1 MAAEGGRGQRL
12 RLYSLMSLQNLCN
25 YTARMAIAFTVPFIV
40 RANGFSELET
50 SGCSRP
56 SCPGSE

>member
-50 SGCSRP
+50 SMMLSAFM
-56 SCPGSE
+56 PG